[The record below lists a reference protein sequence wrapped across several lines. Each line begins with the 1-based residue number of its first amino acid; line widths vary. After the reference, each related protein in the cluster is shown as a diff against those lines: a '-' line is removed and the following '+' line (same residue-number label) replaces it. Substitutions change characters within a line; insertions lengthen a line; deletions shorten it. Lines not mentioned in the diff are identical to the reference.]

1 MKYLYTG
8 VLLLLLFSIL
18 YYIKLYYSL
27 PEKLEE
33 IKSNTITITPEV
45 SGRPEVSGSKV
56 IYWLINGNFNDNGIV
71 DIIDNKA
78 IIPIPGSNSGSSNPG
93 SNSGSN
99 SEKSTITSINYRVI
113 DNNEKLSDIFVVN
126 LVK

>member
-1 MKYLYTG
+1 MKYLYAG
-8 VLLLLLFSIL
+8 VLVLILFSIL
-18 YYIKLYYSL
+18 YYIKLYYSS

-33 IKSNTITITPEV
+33 IKSNTITIT
-45 SGRPEVSGSKV
+45 PEVSGSKV

-71 DIIDNKA
+71 DIIDSKA
-78 IIPIPGSNSGSSNPG
+78 IIPIPGSNYVSNSGSNP
-93 SNSGSN
+93 GSN